1 MNRKACGKYRMHY
14 LPKNSTLFIER
25 KRHLPELELN
35 RNRKKQVPLRCT
47 CFFSCVSHKCT
58 QKQFFFFCFVFLYDS
73 IVYGDAFQT
82 WLNINEWAFLS
93 LLNARW
99 LCELLW
105 KHIYFL
111 IDEIHIKNT
120 NTNMLLTQIH
130 LDAFTIYTILFSLV
144 FNLFAHFFFS
154 SQEKTNFPLSMSLPL
169 ILPCACIF
177 MRRHGS

>member
-1 MNRKACGKYRMHY
+1 M
-14 LPKNSTLFIER
+14 
-25 KRHLPELELN
+25 
-35 RNRKKQVPLRCT
+35 PLRCT

-58 QKQFFFFCFVFLYDS
+58 QKQFFFFCLVFLYDS

-130 LDAFTIYTILFSLV
+130 LDAFAIYTILFSLV

-177 MRRHGS
+177 MRRHGSWKIPITIAHCKKHTLEFNFLNFRAKKKCHYFLFISKPH